1 MIIGVVH
8 KDRELTISRLWSFNC
23 IPDRKNRNDPEMN
36 DFFFFA
42 SKSFAI
48 IVFYIIIFG
57 MRGACYKKRLR
68 HKLIFILII
77 IGMSYNESKK
87 NAHI

>member
-36 DFFFFA
+36 DYFSLHSKA
-42 SKSFAI
+42 SQS
-48 IVFYIIIFG
+48 
-57 MRGACYKKRLR
+57 
-68 HKLIFILII
+68 
-77 IGMSYNESKK
+77 
-87 NAHI
+87 